1 MKISREKLLSEA
13 EATGFRVEVV
23 EKVIQLLNLLGGFLS
38 HPFLKGRLALKGGTA
53 LNLFL
58 FKLPRLSVDID
69 LNYVRNGDPEVMLA
83 ERPKVEEAVQAVCAR
98 EDIAIRRIPEEH
110 AGGKWL
116 LRYESSIGQDGNL
129 EIDLNYMFRIPLW
142 PIRTQDSQLVGSYK
156 ARGIPI
162 LDIHE
167 IAAGKLAALLSR
179 HEARDLFDVHQLLT
193 RGDLN
198 RGRLRSAFLVY
209 GAMNRKDWRTVSV
222 DDIAFDA
229 NELENHLTPLL
240 RRESLAT
247 GEQRDILGNRLVDE
261 CRQAL
266 EVVLPLSKAELEFLD
281 RILDHG
287 EIDPSSLTTDEKL
300 AERIRHHPGLKW
312 KAINVR
318 QYKGK

>member
-13 EATGFRVEVV
+13 ETTGFHEEVL
-23 EKVIQLLNLLGGFLS
+23 EKVIQLLNLLAGFRS

-53 LNLFL
+53 LNLFM
-58 FKLPRLSVDID
+58 FNLPRLSVDID
-69 LNYVRNGDPEVMLA
+69 LNYVRNGDREVMLA
-83 ERPKVEEAVQAVCAR
+83 ERPKIEEAVQGA
-98 EDIAIRRIPEEH
+98 
-110 AGGKWL
+110 
-116 LRYESSIGQDGNL
+116 IGQDGNL

-142 PIRTQDSQLVGSYK
+142 PVRTQDSQLVGSYK
-156 ARGIPI
+156 ARGIAI

-179 HEARDLFDVHQLLT
+179 HEARDLFDVHQLLI

-198 RGRLRSAFLVY
+198 RGRLRLAFLVY

-222 DDIAFDA
+222 DEVAFDA
-229 NELENHLTPLL
+229 NELENHLIPLL
-240 RRESLAT
+240 RRESLANA
-247 GEQRDILGNRLVDE
+247 EQSHILRSRLVEE

-287 EIDPSSLTTDEKL
+287 EIDPSLLTTDEEL
-300 AERIRHHPGLKW
+300 MERIRYHPGLKW

-318 QYKGK
+318 QYRGK

>member
-13 EATGFRVEVV
+13 ETTGFHEEVL
-23 EKVIQLLNLLGGFLS
+23 EKVIQLLNLLAGFRS

-53 LNLFL
+53 LNLFM
-58 FKLPRLSVDID
+58 FNLPRLSVDID
-69 LNYVRNGDPEVMLA
+69 LNYVRNGDREVMLA
-83 ERPKVEEAVQAVCAR
+83 ERPKIEEAVQAVCAR
-98 EDIAIRRIPEEH
+98 EDFTVRRIPEEH

-116 LRYESSIGQDGNL
+116 LRYESAIGQDGNL

-142 PIRTQDSQLVGSYK
+142 PVRTQDSQLVGSYK
-156 ARGIPI
+156 ARGIAI

-179 HEARDLFDVHQLLT
+179 HEARDLFDVHQLLI

-198 RGRLRSAFLVY
+198 RGRLRLAFLVY

-222 DDIAFDA
+222 DDVAFDA
-229 NELENHLTPLL
+229 NELENHLIPLL
-240 RRESLAT
+240 RRESLANA
-247 GEQRDILGNRLVDE
+247 EQSHILRSRLVEE

-287 EIDPSSLTTDEKL
+287 EIDPSLLTTDEEL
-300 AERIRHHPGLKW
+300 AERIRYHPGLKW

-318 QYKGK
+318 QYRGK

>member
-13 EATGFRVEVV
+13 ETTGFHEEVL
-23 EKVIQLLNLLGGFLS
+23 EKVIQLLNLLAGFRS

-53 LNLFL
+53 LNLFM
-58 FKLPRLSVDID
+58 FNLPRLSVDID
-69 LNYVRNGDPEVMLA
+69 LNYVRNGDREVMLA
-83 ERPKVEEAVQAVCAR
+83 ERPKIEEAVQAVCAR
-98 EDIAIRRIPEEH
+98 EDFTVRHIPVEH

-116 LRYESSIGQDGNL
+116 LRYESAIGQDGNL

-142 PIRTQDSQLVGSYK
+142 PVRTQDSQLVGSYK
-156 ARGIPI
+156 ARVAI

-179 HEARDLFDVHQLLT
+179 HEARDLFDVHQLLI

-198 RGRLRSAFLVY
+198 RGRLRLAFLVY

-222 DDIAFDA
+222 DEVAFDA
-229 NELENHLTPLL
+229 NELENHLIPLL
-240 RRESLAT
+240 RRESLANA
-247 GEQRDILGNRLVDE
+247 EQSHILRSRLVEE

-287 EIDPSSLTTDEKL
+287 EIDPSLLTTDEEL
-300 AERIRHHPGLKW
+300 MERIRYHPGLKW

-318 QYKGK
+318 QYRGK